1 MSIFEILILSI
12 LAYFVIGS
20 LIGFYYLKTRGYLD

>member
-1 MSIFEILILSI
+1 MNLFEILILSI

-20 LIGFYYLKTRGYLD
+20 IFGFIYLKSKGYLD

>member
-1 MSIFEILILSI
+1 MNLFEILVLSI

-20 LIGFYYLKTRGYLD
+20 LIVLYYAKTKGYLD

>member
-1 MSIFEILILSI
+1 MNLFEILVLSI

>member
-20 LIGFYYLKTRGYLD
+20 LIVFYYLKTRGYLD

>member
-20 LIGFYYLKTRGYLD
+20 LIGFYYLKTRNYLD

>member
-20 LIGFYYLKTRGYLD
+20 LIGFYYLKSKGYLD

>member
-1 MSIFEILILSI
+1 MNVVEILVLSI

-20 LIGFYYLKTRGYLD
+20 IAGFIYLKSKGYLD